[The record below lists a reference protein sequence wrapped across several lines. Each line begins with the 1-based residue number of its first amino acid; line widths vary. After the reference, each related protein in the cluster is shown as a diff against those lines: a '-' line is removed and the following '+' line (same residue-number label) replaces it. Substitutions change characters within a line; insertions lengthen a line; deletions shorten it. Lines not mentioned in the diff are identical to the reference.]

1 MLHKGFDIEISNKVT
16 SAPSGVAY
24 IPLRPQSIEACGGL
38 PWENQNSVGKS
49 PTGREPYPSICWP
62 SSLGVVISSTLGG
75 FWLRLITQQRRS
87 MIPGRGLKNPSY
99 GAKTTRSTNPP

>member
-1 MLHKGFDIEISNKVT
+1 MLHKGFDFEKSNRVT
-16 SAPSGVAY
+16 SAPSGVAN
-24 IPLRPQSIEACGGL
+24 IPLRPQSIETCGGL

-75 FWLRLITQQRRS
+75 FWLRLITQQRCS
-87 MIPGRGLKNPSY
+87 MIDVPGRGLKNPSY
-99 GAKTTRSTNPP
+99 GG